1 MANINKSKEENKN
14 KKKTDYKKALIE
26 KDSVN
31 SVIKSINTKV
41 ESYNKS
47 QFAKIKSEHE
57 KLKEEEMKKQ
67 KLLEE
72 NKKSYYEKKKEIDLK
87 KTQELKEQMA
97 ELEKLEEK
105 CLQNLKTTQQKTN
118 NLLRFGS
125 SHQAKKENTARK
137 LNFDKKTKTSS
148 GIRSKS
154 SAVRDVKKFNSENVE
169 KAVTKRNHKSSLQ
182 KDNTT
187 GQK

>member
-1 MANINKSKEENKN
+1 M
-14 KKKTDYKKALIE
+14 
-26 KDSVN
+26 
-31 SVIKSINTKV
+31 IKSINSKV

-57 KLKEEEMKKQ
+57 KLKEEELKKQ

-72 NKKSYYEKKKEIDLK
+72 SKRSYYEKKKEKDLQ

-118 NLLRFGS
+118 NLLRFGTA
-125 SHQAKKENTARK
+125 HQAKKENTARK
-137 LNFDKKTKTSS
+137 LNFDKKTEKPKTSS
-148 GIRSKS
+148 SNRSKS
-154 SAVRDVKKFNSENVE
+154 SAVRNVKKFNSEKVE
-169 KAVTKRNHKSSLQ
+169 KVISNRNHKSSLQ
-182 KDNTT
+182 KDHTT
-187 GQK
+187 GNK

>member
-1 MANINKSKEENKN
+1 M
-14 KKKTDYKKALIE
+14 
-26 KDSVN
+26 N

-72 NKKSYYEKKKEIDLK
+72 NKKSYYEKKKEKDLK

-105 CLQNLKTTQQKTN
+105 CLQNLKSTQQKTN

-125 SHQAKKENTARK
+125 SHQAKKENTTARK
-137 LNFDKKTKTSS
+137 LNFDKKTDKPKTSS

-154 SAVRDVKKFNSENVE
+154 STVRNDKKFNSENVA
-169 KAVTKRNHKSSLQ
+169 KAITNRNNKSSLQ
-182 KDNTT
+182 KNNTT
-187 GQK
+187 EQK